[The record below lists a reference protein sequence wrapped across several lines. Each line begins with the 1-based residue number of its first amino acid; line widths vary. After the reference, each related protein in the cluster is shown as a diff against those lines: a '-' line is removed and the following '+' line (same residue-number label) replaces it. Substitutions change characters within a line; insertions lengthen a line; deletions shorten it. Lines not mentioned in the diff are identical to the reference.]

1 MELLGVECGR
11 YRGRKT
17 TPTERRVSKD
27 GSGGSRLST
36 LQFWDGSVSPQRRGA
51 RCHLYVNAV
60 LRARVTTVGKF
71 SRGCATAVCP
81 RLVGSARRKN
91 LLTYLLRERGARR
104 ALLVRINFFSFCS
117 LAQLLPHHFFLSS
130 GIFFLTRCIMRTK
143 RKMTKRR
150 IAKGGEKRNI

>member
-81 RLVGSARRKN
+81 RLAGSARRKN
-91 LLTYLLRERGARR
+91 LLTYLREDTLTVTRDRDEAASRMITMR
-104 ALLVRINFFSFCS
+104 VSTPLDSRFS
-117 LAQLLPHHFFLSS
+117 
-130 GIFFLTRCIMRTK
+130 RTH
-143 RKMTKRR
+143 
-150 IAKGGEKRNI
+150 

>member
-81 RLVGSARRKN
+81 RLAGSARRKN
-91 LLTYLLRERGARR
+91 LLTYPILVTAIHVSVTVSDRLLCPESSPRSRKDGEGPR
-104 ALLVRINFFSFCS
+104 LLIFRIVLVDVN
-117 LAQLLPHHFFLSS
+117 AEEPV
-130 GIFFLTRCIMRTK
+130 
-143 RKMTKRR
+143 
-150 IAKGGEKRNI
+150 

>member
-91 LLTYLLRERGARR
+91 LLTYLLTVFHSLSR
-104 ALLVRINFFSFCS
+104 AHTPRVINGS
-117 LAQLLPHHFFLSS
+117 
-130 GIFFLTRCIMRTK
+130 
-143 RKMTKRR
+143 
-150 IAKGGEKRNI
+150 